1 MNIIVQKYGG
11 TSVGSPERIK
21 AVASR
26 IKTNVE
32 KGHSVV
38 VVVSAMGKTTDSL
51 VELVNSITKNPDK
64 REMDMLLS
72 TGEQVSISLLAM
84 ALHEIKIDA
93 ISYTGSQIKVL
104 TDGNFANAKIVS
116 ISTDKIMS
124 SLQQKKVV
132 IVAGFQ
138 GIDEEENI
146 TTLGRGGSDTSAVA
160 LAAVLQS
167 RDCEIYT
174 DVDGVYTAD
183 PRIVS
188 EPKKLKE
195 ISYDEMLE
203 LARLGAKV
211 LHSRSIEFA
220 KKYNVRLHV
229 RSSFNYEE
237 GTIVMPREE
246 MMEKFVISGVT
257 SKKDQAKITIRNI
270 PDRPGIAAE
279 VFHELAENKILVD
292 MIVQSTG
299 HDGKASISFT
309 VLNTDLD
316 KALKV
321 CEDIKTKLKATAVD
335 NKKDIAIVSAV
346 GVGMISSYGVASR
359 MFRILSEHNINIE
372 MISTSEIGI
381 SCVIDNLYA
390 ELAVKVIHK
399 EFLEE

>member
-11 TSVGSPERIK
+11 TSVGSAERIK

-26 IKTNVE
+26 IKIYVE

-51 VELVNSITKNPDK
+51 VDLVNSITKNPDR

-84 ALHEIKIDA
+84 ALHEINIDA

-116 ISTDKIMS
+116 ISTDKILS
-124 SLQQKKVV
+124 SLQQNKVV

-138 GIDEEENI
+138 GIDENENI

-203 LARLGAKV
+203 LARLGATV
-211 LHSRSIEFA
+211 MHSRSIEFA
-220 KKYNVRLHV
+220 KKYNVRLHI
-229 RSSFNYEE
+229 RSSFNFEE

-257 SKKDQAKITIRNI
+257 SKKDQAKITIRDI
-270 PDRPGIAAE
+270 PDRPGIAAD
-279 VFHELAENKILVD
+279 VFQELAENK
-292 MIVQSTG
+292 SW
-299 HDGKASISFT
+299 SI
-309 VLNTDLD
+309 
-316 KALKV
+316 
-321 CEDIKTKLKATAVD
+321 
-335 NKKDIAIVSAV
+335 
-346 GVGMISSYGVASR
+346 
-359 MFRILSEHNINIE
+359 
-372 MISTSEIGI
+372 
-381 SCVIDNLYA
+381 
-390 ELAVKVIHK
+390 
-399 EFLEE
+399 